1 MLPYMRVLC
10 HALFAFLP
18 APTAATQSSNLESL
32 AITSS
37 SVSETISLPDST
49 TTIIDPPTPTASSS
63 TPSVTLTF
71 SSVVAMPP
79 TSGPGSSSF
88 VITTLATQ
96 SATTISSSVTGSAST
111 ATSSTATVATDEAS
125 ETDYPQNGLPSVDA
139 ESFTNDDVP
148 LNQSN
153 HGSPEP
159 IVLSTEGSIQ
169 LAKMETDFYTD
180 IAQNSPVPGTQP
192 ITLPEVSC
200 GQQSRLARRQKSTCK
215 TIKSFSFQVYFWSV
229 FQPGNPKKTW
239 AKTSVWES
247 RIKLQMDFL
256 KAVYNPLE
264 IYPVYSGSILFLNN
278 STFTNNDKKNSNANQ
293 AFMAKHRKG
302 KLSDVNVFLA
312 DSITGAGGSIIN
324 GYSKVVSKTSQ
335 GTGDGIVMDQ
345 ARLGNEKRNTLTHEL
360 GHWLGLEHTFGDVG
374 SLCTL
379 DDGLLDTTRTS
390 GAADTI
396 YNCEQAPC
404 FGAGSNRVENHIS
417 YSTCR
422 GADVGGGM
430 MKVGFTNDQKAR
442 MFARYLLYRVGIKNA
457 CAQDPGVSRRED
469 IWTIFARE
477 NAQVSSMQN
486 IKDGTCPKPGDPIP
500 GTVHPTPGDGADLS
514 LPDSGSK
521 GVTSVAVEAQAPT
534 ATAFGVTDVTSAV
547 PLSTGGTATSHTAAA
562 TSSSD
567 AISSIRAY
575 YSSVGIFQM
584 ILSVYYLI
592 M

>member
-1 MLPYMRVLC
+1 MRVLC

-18 APTAATQSSNLESL
+18 APTAATKSSNLESL

-37 SVSETISLPDST
+37 SVSEIISLPDST

-125 ETDYPQNGLPSVDA
+125 ETDYPPNGLPSVDA

-148 LNQSN
+148 PNQSN

-229 FQPGNPKKTW
+229 FQPGNPEKTW

-247 RIKLQMDFL
+247 RIKLQVRFQGKGYCFDF
-256 KAVYNPLE
+256 
-264 IYPVYSGSILFLNN
+264 
-278 STFTNNDKKNSNANQ
+278 
-293 AFMAKHRKG
+293 
-302 KLSDVNVFLA
+302 
-312 DSITGAGGSIIN
+312 
-324 GYSKVVSKTSQ
+324 
-335 GTGDGIVMDQ
+335 
-345 ARLGNEKRNTLTHEL
+345 EL
-360 GHWLGLEHTFGDVG
+360 
-374 SLCTL
+374 
-379 DDGLLDTTRTS
+379 
-390 GAADTI
+390 
-396 YNCEQAPC
+396 
-404 FGAGSNRVENHIS
+404 
-417 YSTCR
+417 
-422 GADVGGGM
+422 M
-430 MKVGFTNDQKAR
+430 
-442 MFARYLLYRVGIKNA
+442 
-457 CAQDPGVSRRED
+457 
-469 IWTIFARE
+469 
-477 NAQVSSMQN
+477 
-486 IKDGTCPKPGDPIP
+486 
-500 GTVHPTPGDGADLS
+500 
-514 LPDSGSK
+514 
-521 GVTSVAVEAQAPT
+521 
-534 ATAFGVTDVTSAV
+534 
-547 PLSTGGTATSHTAAA
+547 
-562 TSSSD
+562 
-567 AISSIRAY
+567 
-575 YSSVGIFQM
+575 
-584 ILSVYYLI
+584 
-592 M
+592 

>member
-1 MLPYMRVLC
+1 
-10 HALFAFLP
+10 
-18 APTAATQSSNLESL
+18 
-32 AITSS
+32 
-37 SVSETISLPDST
+37 
-49 TTIIDPPTPTASSS
+49 
-63 TPSVTLTF
+63 
-71 SSVVAMPP
+71 MPP

-125 ETDYPQNGLPSVDA
+125 ETDYPPNGLPSVDA

-148 LNQSN
+148 PNQSN

-229 FQPGNPKKTW
+229 FQPGNPEKTW

-278 STFTNNDKKNSNANQ
+278 SPFTNNDKKNSNANQ

-442 MFARYLLYRVGIKNA
+442 MFARHLLYRVGIKNA

-469 IWTIFARE
+469 IWTIFARQ
-477 NAQVSSMQN
+477 NAQVSSMQ
-486 IKDGTCPKPGDPIP
+486 KSAVRRTLRMEP
-500 GTVHPTPGDGADLS
+500 VLS
-514 LPDSGSK
+514 LVTRSLEPSIPHLEMALISRCRIREVRVF
-521 GVTSVAVEAQAPT
+521 VTSVAVEAQAPT
-534 ATAFGVTDVTSAV
+534 ATAFGVTDATSAV

-567 AISSIRAY
+567 AISST
-575 YSSVGIFQM
+575 VGPPQNRQKFK
-584 ILSVYYLI
+584 L
-592 M
+592 